1 MKIQLSSKD
10 TLHAFRPDSSCTDMR
25 RCSKYCTMLS
35 GTASA
40 VHIIISIQRGFR
52 KRMKERKYIAIDL
65 KSFYASVECADRGL
79 DPLTTNLVVADPGR
93 TEKTICLAV
102 SPSLKQYGIPGRARL
117 FEVVQKVREINAVRK
132 ARAGKLTGSS
142 KNDIDLKQDPSL
154 ALDYY
159 IAPPRMRLY
168 IDVSSKIYQIYLN
181 YVSQK
186 DIHVYSIDEV
196 FIDVT
201 DYLDLYGK
209 PVRDLA
215 EAMILDVL
223 KETGI
228 TATAGIG
235 PNLYLSK
242 VAMDIDAKHTI
253 PDKNGV
259 RISELNEKTYR
270 ERLWTHRP
278 LTDFWRVGRGYSE
291 KLEAHGLYTMG
302 DIARCSLEN
311 EDLLYK
317 LFGVNAELLI
327 DHAWGW
333 EPCTM
338 EDIKAYVP
346 DSRSTGSGQ
355 VLHMPYDWNKT
366 AIVVREMAESLSM
379 DLLRK
384 NKVTDQLILTI
395 GYDIQNLKEES
406 ARNRYN
412 GEIKTDYYGRAVPKH
427 AAGTINLKKRTSS
440 ADQITE
446 AVMALY
452 GEIVN
457 KDLLIRRI
465 YLTAS
470 HVYERDEQTAVQL
483 DLFSDPI
490 PDNKA
495 EENEEFRQKAVLE
508 IQDRFGKNAVFK
520 GTDLKE
526 GATTID
532 RNNQI
537 GGHKA

>member
-1 MKIQLSSKD
+1 
-10 TLHAFRPDSSCTDMR
+10 
-25 RCSKYCTMLS
+25 
-35 GTASA
+35 
-40 VHIIISIQRGFR
+40 
-52 KRMKERKYIAIDL
+52 
-65 KSFYASVECADRGL
+65 
-79 DPLTTNLVVADPGR
+79 
-93 TEKTICLAV
+93 
-102 SPSLKQYGIPGRARL
+102 
-117 FEVVQKVREINAVRK
+117 
-132 ARAGKLTGSS
+132 
-142 KNDIDLKQDPSL
+142 
-154 ALDYY
+154 
-159 IAPPRMRLY
+159 
-168 IDVSSKIYQIYLN
+168 
-181 YVSQK
+181 
-186 DIHVYSIDEV
+186 
-196 FIDVT
+196 
-201 DYLDLYGK
+201 
-209 PVRDLA
+209 
-215 EAMILDVL
+215 
-223 KETGI
+223 
-228 TATAGIG
+228 
-235 PNLYLSK
+235 
-242 VAMDIDAKHTI
+242 
-253 PDKNGV
+253 
-259 RISELNEKTYR
+259 
-270 ERLWTHRP
+270 
-278 LTDFWRVGRGYSE
+278 
-291 KLEAHGLYTMG
+291 
-302 DIARCSLEN
+302 
-311 EDLLYK
+311 
-317 LFGVNAELLI
+317 
-327 DHAWGW
+327 
-333 EPCTM
+333 M